1 MQQDK
6 FFVHFSLYYQHPKVF
21 NLNHKRNIHK
31 TNHHQSKKLFYFLN
45 DNDYYLF
52 KLKTFV
58 VILMARIQNF
68 VHTNQRI
75 FKKTLSYY
83 IMHITV
89 AMLVGYLVT
98 GNVWMAITLSLLEPT
113 VQAVAFF
120 FHEKV
125 WNKKDAQAAQALEL
139 EAKAS

>member
-1 MQQDK
+1 M
-6 FFVHFSLYYQHPKVF
+6 
-21 NLNHKRNIHK
+21 
-31 TNHHQSKKLFYFLN
+31 
-45 DNDYYLF
+45 
-52 KLKTFV
+52 

-125 WNKKDAQAAQALEL
+125 WNKKDQAALNAQKSTVTVI
-139 EAKAS
+139 EA